1 MNTPKEHFTCGVLY
15 GSCVLQTQRH
25 SSKGF
30 GFVTAQTA
38 LMSQPKAIDPK
49 RAQQNGFGF
58 RDSLSGLASGS
69 AFPRVCFPLPG
80 LCGNFK
86 YLKRRGRDPFEKRCN
101 DLFCMNL
108 EPTKTSKSLFR
119 LESAQQ
125 KNGYRFGLRWDHGE

>member
-1 MNTPKEHFTCGVLY
+1 MIRNLAVEHGGLSIFSGVGERSREGKDLY
-15 GSCVLQTQRH
+15 GEMQESRILKAPRRFSRHINPRFSTTQCLLRPA
-25 SSKGF
+25 KGF

-86 YLKRRGRDPFEKRCN
+86 YLK
-101 DLFCMNL
+101 
-108 EPTKTSKSLFR
+108 S
-119 LESAQQ
+119 
-125 KNGYRFGLRWDHGE
+125 YR